1 MSVMG
6 IGVVI
11 GRPGGYG
18 DTVTQLIAEYEQARA
33 ADVSSVWM
41 TQHLGFD
48 ALTLISS
55 WGVDDDAELGTAVI
69 PVQSRHPV
77 VLAEQALTAQAL
89 CGGRLALGLGLA
101 HADTL
106 EGVYGLP
113 RRRSVSYLSDYLST
127 LDALMA
133 GKRPT
138 PNDSFALSARIGA
151 ELPASPSV
159 LIAALGPRMLQLA
172 GARTAGTITW
182 MTGAA
187 TIESYVSPTIR
198 AAAEAAGR
206 PDPRVVVCLP
216 VCVTDNAANARERLG
231 PAIGSY
237 GAMPSYKAMLDRE
250 GAADPVDIAIIGNA
264 DEVGT
269 AVTALL
275 SRGATDVAAIPVGNP
290 DEVSATWDVI
300 GATARG

>member
-1 MSVMG
+1 MR

-18 DTVTQLIAEYEQARA
+18 DTLSQLVAEYEQARA
-33 ADVSSVWM
+33 ADVSSLWM

-55 WGVDDDAELGTAVI
+55 WGVDGDVEVGTAVI
-69 PVQSRHPV
+69 PVQTRHPV

-106 EGVYGLP
+106 EGLYGLP
-113 RRRSVSYLSDYLST
+113 RRRSVRYLSDYLST

-133 GKRPT
+133 GKRAT
-138 PNDSFALSARIGA
+138 PNESFGFSTRLGA
-151 ELPASPSV
+151 ELPPPPSV

-172 GARTAGTITW
+172 GERSAGTITW

-216 VCVTDNAANARERLG
+216 VCVTDDAASARERLG
-231 PAIGSY
+231 AVIGGY
-237 GAMPSYKAMLDRE
+237 RGIPSYEAMLERE
-250 GAADPVDIAIIGNA
+250 GVADAVDVAIIGSA
-264 DEVGT
+264 DEVG
-269 AVTALL
+269 AALTGL
-275 SRGATDVAAIPVGNP
+275 PARGATDVAAIPLGNP
-290 DEVSATWDVI
+290 DEVSATWDLI
-300 GATARG
+300 SAIAKA

>member
-1 MSVMG
+1 MR

-18 DTVTQLIAEYEQARA
+18 DTLSQLVAEYEQARA

-55 WGVDDDAELGTAVI
+55 WGVDGDVEVGTAVI
-69 PVQSRHPV
+69 PVQTRHPV

-106 EGVYGLP
+106 EGLYGLP
-113 RRRSVSYLSDYLST
+113 RRRSVSYLADYLST

-133 GKRPT
+133 GKRAT
-138 PNDSFALSARIGA
+138 PNESFGFSTRLGA
-151 ELPASPSV
+151 ELPTPPSV

-172 GARTAGTITW
+172 GERTAGTITW
-182 MTGAA
+182 MTGPA
-187 TIESYVSPTIR
+187 TIENYVSPTIR

-216 VCVTDNAANARERLG
+216 VCVTDNAASARETLG
-231 PAIGSY
+231 AVIGGY
-237 GAMPSYKAMLDRE
+237 RGIPSYEAMLERE
-250 GAADPVDIAIIGNA
+250 GAADAVDVAIIGNA
-264 DEVGT
+264 DEVG
-269 AVTALL
+269 AALTGL
-275 SRGATDVAAIPVGNP
+275 PARGATDVAAIPLGNP
-290 DEVSATWDVI
+290 DEVGATWDLI
-300 GATARG
+300 SAIAKA

>member
-1 MSVMG
+1 MR

-18 DTVTQLIAEYEQARA
+18 DTLSQLVTEYEQARA
-33 ADVSSVWM
+33 AGVSSVWM

-55 WGVDDDAELGTAVI
+55 WGVDGDVEVGTAVI
-69 PVQSRHPV
+69 PVQTRHPV
-77 VLAEQALTAQAL
+77 VLAEQALTAQVL

-101 HADTL
+101 HAETL
-106 EGVYGLP
+106 EGLYGLP

-133 GKRPT
+133 GTRAT
-138 PNDSFALSARIGA
+138 PNESFGFSTRLGA
-151 ELPASPSV
+151 ELPTPPSV

-172 GARTAGTITW
+172 GERSAGTITW

-198 AAAEAAGR
+198 AAADAAGR

-216 VCVTDNAANARERLG
+216 VCVTENPASARERLG
-231 PAIGSY
+231 AVIGGY
-237 GAMPSYKAMLDRE
+237 RGIPSYEAMLERE
-250 GAADPVDIAIIGNA
+250 GVADAVDVAIIGNA
-264 DEVGT
+264 DEVG
-269 AVTALL
+269 AALTGL
-275 SRGATDVAAIPVGNP
+275 PSRGATDVAAIPLGNP
-290 DEVSATWDVI
+290 DEVGATWDLI
-300 GATARG
+300 GAIAKA

>member
-1 MSVMG
+1 MR

-18 DTVTQLIAEYEQARA
+18 DTLSQLVAEYEQARA

-55 WGVDDDAELGTAVI
+55 WGVDGDVEVGTAVI
-69 PVQSRHPV
+69 PVQTRHPV

-101 HADTL
+101 HAETL
-106 EGVYGLP
+106 EGLYGLP

-133 GKRPT
+133 GKRAT
-138 PNDSFALSARIGA
+138 PNESFGFSTRLGA
-151 ELPASPSV
+151 ELPTPPSV

-172 GARTAGTITW
+172 GERTAGTITW

-216 VCVTDNAANARERLG
+216 VCVTENPASARERLG
-231 PAIGSY
+231 AVIGGY
-237 GAMPSYKAMLDRE
+237 RGIPSYEAMLERE
-250 GAADPVDIAIIGNA
+250 GVADAVDVAIIGSA
-264 DEVGT
+264 DEVG
-269 AVTALL
+269 AALTGL
-275 SRGATDVAAIPVGNP
+275 PARGATDVAAIPLGNP
-290 DEVSATWDVI
+290 DEVGATWDLI
-300 GATARG
+300 GAIAKA

>member
-1 MSVMG
+1 MR

-18 DTVTQLIAEYEQARA
+18 DTLSQLVTEYEQARA
-33 ADVSSVWM
+33 AGVSSVWI

-55 WGVDDDAELGTAVI
+55 WGVEGDVEVGTAVI
-69 PVQSRHPV
+69 PVQTRHPV

-89 CGGRLALGLGLA
+89 CGGRLVLGLGLA

-133 GKRPT
+133 GKRAT
-138 PNDSFALSARIGA
+138 PNESFALSTRIGA
-151 ELPASPSV
+151 ELPAPPSV

-172 GARTAGTITW
+172 GERTAGTITW

-187 TIESYVSPTIR
+187 TIESYVSPMIR

-216 VCVTDNAANARERLG
+216 VCVTDDVASARERLG
-231 PAIGSY
+231 AVIGGYRGIPSYEAMLEREGVADAVDVPIIGSADEACAALT
-237 GAMPSYKAMLDRE
+237 GLPSRA
-250 GAADPVDIAIIGNA
+250 AADVVAIPAG
-264 DEVGT
+264 DPGEVG
-269 AVTALL
+269 
-275 SRGATDVAAIPVGNP
+275 
-290 DEVSATWDVI
+290 ATW
-300 GATARG
+300 ARI

>member
-1 MSVMG
+1 MG

-11 GRPGGYG
+11 GGPGGYG
-18 DTVTQLIAEYEQARA
+18 DTVTQLA
-33 ADVSSVWM
+33 ADFERARTTRVASVWM

-48 ALTLISS
+48 VLTLIAS
-55 WGVDDDAELGTAVI
+55 WDVDGDVEVGTAVI
-69 PVQSRHPV
+69 PAPTRHPV

-89 CGGRLALGLGLA
+89 CGGRLVLGLGLA

-133 GKRPT
+133 GKRAE
-138 PNDSFALSARIGA
+138 PNESFPLSARIAA
-151 ELPASPSV
+151 EVPASPSV

-172 GARTAGTITW
+172 GERTAGTITW

-198 AAAEAAGR
+198 AAADAVGR

-216 VCVTDNAANARERLG
+216 VCVTDDPVNARERLRA
-231 PAIGSY
+231 AIGSY
-237 GAMPSYKAMLDRE
+237 GAIPSYRAMLDRE
-250 GAADPVDIAIIGNA
+250 GAADPVDIAIIGSG
-264 DEVGT
+264 DEVGSALT
-269 AVTALL
+269 GLL
-275 SRGATDVAAIPVGNP
+275 SRGATDVVAIPVGHA
-290 DEVSATWDVI
+290 DELDATWDVI
-300 GATARG
+300 AASTRG

>member
-1 MSVMG
+1 MR

-18 DTVTQLIAEYEQARA
+18 DTLSQLIAEYEQARA
-33 ADVSSVWM
+33 AGVSSVWM

-55 WGVDDDAELGTAVI
+55 WGVEGDVEVGTAVI
-69 PVQSRHPV
+69 PVQTRHPV
-77 VLAEQALTAQAL
+77 VLAEQALTAQVL

-101 HADTL
+101 HAETL
-106 EGVYGLP
+106 EGLYGLP

-133 GKRPT
+133 GTRAT
-138 PNDSFALSARIGA
+138 PNESFGFSTRLGA
-151 ELPASPSV
+151 ELPTPPSV

-172 GARTAGTITW
+172 GERSAGTITW

-198 AAAEAAGR
+198 AAADAAGR

-216 VCVTDNAANARERLG
+216 VCVTENPASARERLG
-231 PAIGSY
+231 AVIGGY
-237 GAMPSYKAMLDRE
+237 RGIPSYEAMLERE
-250 GAADPVDIAIIGNA
+250 GVADAVDVAIIGNA
-264 DEVGT
+264 DEVG
-269 AVTALL
+269 AALTGL
-275 SRGATDVAAIPVGNP
+275 PSRGATDVAAIPLGNP
-290 DEVSATWDVI
+290 DEVGATWDLI
-300 GATARG
+300 GAIAKA

>member
-1 MSVMG
+1 MR

-18 DTVTQLIAEYEQARA
+18 DTLSQLVAEYEQARA
-33 ADVSSVWM
+33 AGVSSVWM

-55 WGVDDDAELGTAVI
+55 WGVEGDVEVGTAVI
-69 PVQSRHPV
+69 PVQTRHPV
-77 VLAEQALTAQAL
+77 VLAEQALTAQVL

-106 EGVYGLP
+106 EGLYGLP

-133 GKRPT
+133 GTRAT
-138 PNDSFALSARIGA
+138 PNESFGFSTRLGA
-151 ELPASPSV
+151 ELPTPPSV

-172 GARTAGTITW
+172 GERSAGTITW

-198 AAAEAAGR
+198 AAADAAGR

-216 VCVTDNAANARERLG
+216 VCVTENPASARERLG
-231 PAIGSY
+231 AVIGGY
-237 GAMPSYKAMLDRE
+237 RGIPSYEAMLERE
-250 GAADPVDIAIIGNA
+250 GVADAVDVAIIGNA
-264 DEVGT
+264 DEVG
-269 AVTALL
+269 AALTGL
-275 SRGATDVAAIPVGNP
+275 PSRGATDVAAIPLGNP
-290 DEVSATWDVI
+290 DEVGATWDLI
-300 GATARG
+300 GAIAKA

>member
-1 MSVMG
+1 MR

-18 DTVTQLIAEYEQARA
+18 DTLSQLVAEYEQARA
-33 ADVSSVWM
+33 AGVSSVWM

-55 WGVDDDAELGTAVI
+55 WGVEGDVEVGTAVI
-69 PVQSRHPV
+69 PVQTRHPV
-77 VLAEQALTAQAL
+77 VLAEQALTAQVL

-101 HADTL
+101 HAETL
-106 EGVYGLP
+106 EGLYGLP

-133 GKRPT
+133 GTRAT
-138 PNDSFALSARIGA
+138 PNESFGFSTRLGA
-151 ELPASPSV
+151 ELPTPPSV

-172 GARTAGTITW
+172 GERSAGTITW

-198 AAAEAAGR
+198 AAADAAGR

-216 VCVTDNAANARERLG
+216 VCVTENPASARERLG
-231 PAIGSY
+231 AVIGGY
-237 GAMPSYKAMLDRE
+237 RGIPSYEAMLERE
-250 GAADPVDIAIIGNA
+250 GVADAVDVAIIGNA
-264 DEVGT
+264 DEVG
-269 AVTALL
+269 AALTGFP
-275 SRGATDVAAIPVGNP
+275 SRGATDVAAIPLGNP
-290 DEVSATWDVI
+290 DEVGATWDLI
-300 GATARG
+300 GAIAKA

>member
-1 MSVMG
+1 MR

-18 DTVTQLIAEYEQARA
+18 DTLSQLVAEYEQARA
-33 ADVSSVWM
+33 AGVSSVWM

-55 WGVDDDAELGTAVI
+55 WGVEGDVEVGTAVI
-69 PVQSRHPV
+69 PVQTRHPV
-77 VLAEQALTAQAL
+77 VLAEQALTAQVL

-101 HADTL
+101 HAETL
-106 EGVYGLP
+106 EGLYGLP

-133 GKRPT
+133 GKRAT
-138 PNDSFALSARIGA
+138 PNESFGFSTRLGA
-151 ELPASPSV
+151 ELLPPPPSV

-172 GARTAGTITW
+172 GERTAGTITW

-198 AAAEAAGR
+198 AAADAAGR

-216 VCVTDNAANARERLG
+216 VCVTDDAASARERLG
-231 PAIGSY
+231 AVIGGY
-237 GAMPSYKAMLDRE
+237 RGIPSYEAMLERE
-250 GAADPVDIAIIGNA
+250 GVADAVDVAIIGSA
-264 DEVGT
+264 DEVG
-269 AVTALL
+269 AALTSL
-275 SRGATDVAAIPVGNP
+275 SSRGATDVAAIPLGNP
-290 DEVSATWDVI
+290 DEVGATWDLI
-300 GATARG
+300 GAIAKA

>member
-1 MSVMG
+1 MR

-18 DTVTQLIAEYEQARA
+18 DTLSQLVAEYEQARA

-55 WGVDDDAELGTAVI
+55 WGVDGDVEVGTAVI
-69 PVQSRHPV
+69 PVQTRHPV

-106 EGVYGLP
+106 EGLYGLP

-133 GKRPT
+133 GKRAT
-138 PNDSFALSARIGA
+138 PNESFGFSTRLGA
-151 ELPASPSV
+151 ELPTPPSV

-172 GARTAGTITW
+172 GERTAGTITW

-216 VCVTDNAANARERLG
+216 VCVTDECSER
-231 PAIGSY
+231 SR
-237 GAMPSYKAMLDRE
+237 KAGCCHRRLPRH
-250 GAADPVDIAIIGNA
+250 PV
-264 DEVGT
+264 V
-269 AVTALL
+269 
-275 SRGATDVAAIPVGNP
+275 
-290 DEVSATWDVI
+290 
-300 GATARG
+300 

>member
-1 MSVMG
+1 MA

-18 DTVTQLIAEYEQARA
+18 DTISQLNTEYERARA

-55 WGVDDDAELGTAVI
+55 WGVDDDAEVGTAVV
-69 PVQSRHPV
+69 PVQTRHPV

-89 CGGRLALGLGLA
+89 CGGRLVLGLGLA

-133 GKRPT
+133 GKRAT
-138 PNDSFALSARIGA
+138 PNESFALSTRIGA
-151 ELPASPSV
+151 ELPAPPSV

-172 GARTAGTITW
+172 GERTAGTITW

-216 VCVTDNAANARERLG
+216 VCVTENPASARERLG
-231 PAIGSY
+231 AVIGGY
-237 GAMPSYKAMLDRE
+237 RGIPSYEAMLERE
-250 GAADPVDIAIIGNA
+250 GCRRCRRCRDH
-264 DEVGT
+264 
-269 AVTALL
+269 
-275 SRGATDVAAIPVGNP
+275 R
-290 DEVSATWDVI
+290 
-300 GATARG
+300 

>member
-1 MSVMG
+1 MR

-18 DTVTQLIAEYEQARA
+18 DTLSQLVAEYEQARA
-33 ADVSSVWM
+33 AGVSSVWM

-55 WGVDDDAELGTAVI
+55 WGVEGDVEVGTAVI
-69 PVQSRHPV
+69 PVQTRHPV
-77 VLAEQALTAQAL
+77 VLAEQALTAQVL

-101 HADTL
+101 HAETL
-106 EGVYGLP
+106 EGLYGLP

-133 GKRPT
+133 GTRAT
-138 PNDSFALSARIGA
+138 PNESFGFSTRLGA
-151 ELPASPSV
+151 ELPTPPSV

-172 GARTAGTITW
+172 GERTAGTITW

-198 AAAEAAGR
+198 AAADAAGR

-216 VCVTDNAANARERLG
+216 VCVTENPASARERLG
-231 PAIGSY
+231 AVIGGY
-237 GAMPSYKAMLDRE
+237 RGIPSYEAMLERE
-250 GAADPVDIAIIGNA
+250 GVADAVDVAIIGNA
-264 DEVGT
+264 DEVG
-269 AVTALL
+269 AALTGL
-275 SRGATDVAAIPVGNP
+275 PSRGATDVAAIPLGNP
-290 DEVSATWDVI
+290 DEVGATWDLI
-300 GATARG
+300 GAIAKA

>member
-1 MSVMG
+1 MR

-11 GRPGGYG
+11 GRRGGLG
-18 DTVTQLIAEYEQARA
+18 DTISQLVAEYEQARA
-33 ADVSSVWM
+33 ADVSSVWI

-55 WGVDDDAELGTAVI
+55 WGVDGEVEVGTAVI
-69 PVQSRHPV
+69 PVQTRHPV

-106 EGVYGLP
+106 EGLYGLS
-113 RRRSVSYLSDYLST
+113 RRRSESYLSDYLST

-133 GKRPT
+133 GQRAT
-138 PNDSFALSARIGA
+138 PNESFSFSTRLGA
-151 ELPASPSV
+151 ELPTPPSV

-172 GARTAGTITW
+172 GERTAGTITW
-182 MTGAA
+182 MTGPA

-216 VCVTDNAANARERLG
+216 VCVTDNAASARERLG
-231 PAIGSY
+231 AVIGGY
-237 GAMPSYKAMLDRE
+237 RGIPSYEAMLQRE
-250 GAADPVDIAIIGNA
+250 GVADPVDVAIIGNA
-264 DEVGT
+264 DEVGAALT
-269 AVTALL
+269 GLL
-275 SRGATDVAAIPVGNP
+275 SRGATDVAAIPLGDP
-290 DEVSATWDVI
+290 DEIGATWDSI
-300 GATARG
+300 SALAKA

>member
-1 MSVMG
+1 M
-6 IGVVI
+6 I

-18 DTVTQLIAEYEQARA
+18 DTLSQLVAEYEQARA
-33 ADVSSVWM
+33 AGVSSVWM

-55 WGVDDDAELGTAVI
+55 WGVEGDVEVGTAVI
-69 PVQSRHPV
+69 PVQTRHPV
-77 VLAEQALTAQAL
+77 VLAEQALTAQVL

-101 HADTL
+101 HAETL
-106 EGVYGLP
+106 EGLYGLP

-133 GKRPT
+133 GTRAT
-138 PNDSFALSARIGA
+138 PNESFGFSTRLGA
-151 ELPASPSV
+151 ELPTPPSV

-172 GARTAGTITW
+172 GERSAGTITW

-198 AAAEAAGR
+198 AAADAAGR

-216 VCVTDNAANARERLG
+216 VCVTENPASARERLG
-231 PAIGSY
+231 AVIGGY
-237 GAMPSYKAMLDRE
+237 RGIPSYEAMLERE
-250 GAADPVDIAIIGNA
+250 GVADAVDVAIIGNA
-264 DEVGT
+264 DEVG
-269 AVTALL
+269 AALTGL
-275 SRGATDVAAIPVGNP
+275 PSRGATDVAAIPLGNP
-290 DEVSATWDVI
+290 DEVGATWDLI
-300 GATARG
+300 GAIAKA

>member
-1 MSVMG
+1 MR

-18 DTVTQLIAEYEQARA
+18 DTLSQLVAEYEQARA

-55 WGVDDDAELGTAVI
+55 WGVDGDVEVGTAVI
-69 PVQSRHPV
+69 PVQTRHPV

-106 EGVYGLP
+106 EGLYGLP

-127 LDALMA
+127 LDALMTGTRA
-133 GKRPT
+133 TPNESFGFSTRLGAEFPT
-138 PNDSFALSARIGA
+138 P
-151 ELPASPSV
+151 PSV

-172 GARTAGTITW
+172 GERTAGTITW

-216 VCVTDNAANARERLG
+216 VCVTDDVASARERLG
-231 PAIGSY
+231 AVIGGY
-237 GAMPSYKAMLDRE
+237 RGIPSYEAMLERE
-250 GAADPVDIAIIGNA
+250 GVADAVDVAIIGSA
-264 DEVGT
+264 DEVG
-269 AVTALL
+269 AALIGL
-275 SRGATDVAAIPVGNP
+275 RARGATDLAAIPLGNP
-290 DEVSATWDVI
+290 EEVGATWDLI
-300 GATARG
+300 SAIAKA

>member
-1 MSVMG
+1 MR

-18 DTVTQLIAEYEQARA
+18 DTLSQLVAEYEQARA
-33 ADVSSVWM
+33 AGVSSVWM

-55 WGVDDDAELGTAVI
+55 WGVEGDVEVGTAVI
-69 PVQSRHPV
+69 PVQTRHPV
-77 VLAEQALTAQAL
+77 VLAEQALTTQAL

-101 HADTL
+101 HAETL
-106 EGVYGLP
+106 EGLYGLP

-133 GKRPT
+133 GTRAT
-138 PNDSFALSARIGA
+138 PNESFGFSTRLGA
-151 ELPASPSV
+151 ELPTPPSV

-172 GARTAGTITW
+172 GERSAGTITW

-198 AAAEAAGR
+198 AAADAAGR

-216 VCVTDNAANARERLG
+216 VCVTENPASARERLG
-231 PAIGSY
+231 AVIGGY
-237 GAMPSYKAMLDRE
+237 RGIPSYEAMLERE
-250 GAADPVDIAIIGNA
+250 GVADAVDVAIIGNA
-264 DEVGT
+264 DEVG
-269 AVTALL
+269 AALTGL
-275 SRGATDVAAIPVGNP
+275 PSRGATDVAAIPLGNP
-290 DEVSATWDVI
+290 DEVGATWDLI
-300 GATARG
+300 GAIAKA

>member
-1 MSVMG
+1 MR

-18 DTVTQLIAEYEQARA
+18 DTLSQLVAEYEQARA
-33 ADVSSVWM
+33 AGVSSVWM

-55 WGVDDDAELGTAVI
+55 WGVEGDVEVGTAVI
-69 PVQSRHPV
+69 PVQTRHPV
-77 VLAEQALTAQAL
+77 VLAEQALTAQVL

-101 HADTL
+101 HAETL
-106 EGVYGLP
+106 EGLYGLP

-133 GKRPT
+133 GTRAT
-138 PNDSFALSARIGA
+138 PNESFGFSTRLGA
-151 ELPASPSV
+151 ELPTPPSV

-172 GARTAGTITW
+172 GERSAGTITW

-198 AAAEAAGR
+198 AAADAAGR

-216 VCVTDNAANARERLG
+216 VCVTENPASARERLG
-231 PAIGSY
+231 AVIGGY
-237 GAMPSYKAMLDRE
+237 RGIPSYEAMLERE
-250 GAADPVDIAIIGNA
+250 GVADAVDVAIIGNA
-264 DEVGT
+264 DEVG
-269 AVTALL
+269 AALTGL
-275 SRGATDVAAIPVGNP
+275 PSRGATDVAAIPLGNA
-290 DEVSATWDVI
+290 DEVGATWDLI
-300 GATARG
+300 GAIAKA

>member
-1 MSVMG
+1 MR
-6 IGVVI
+6 IGAVI
-11 GRPGGYG
+11 GRRGGFG
-18 DTVTQLIAEYEQARA
+18 DTISQLVAEYEQARA
-33 ADVSSVWM
+33 AGVSSVWI

-55 WGVDDDAELGTAVI
+55 WGVDGDVEVGTAVI
-69 PVQSRHPV
+69 PVQTRHPV

-101 HADTL
+101 HAHNL
-106 EGVYGLP
+106 ERLYGLP
-113 RRRSVSYLSDYLST
+113 RRRSVSYLADYLST

-133 GKRPT
+133 AEPAT
-138 PNDSFALSARIGA
+138 PNESFALSTQLGAA
-151 ELPASPSV
+151 ELPTPPPV

-172 GARTAGTITW
+172 GERTAGTITW

-206 PDPRVVVCLP
+206 PEPRVVVCLP
-216 VCVTDNAANARERLG
+216 VCVTDDTASARERLG

-237 GAMPSYKAMLDRE
+237 RDIPSYAAMLERE
-250 GAADPVDIAIIGNA
+250 GVADAVDVAIIGNA
-264 DEVGT
+264 DQV
-269 AVTALL
+269 AAALTGL
-275 SRGATDVAAIPVGNP
+275 ASRGATDVAAIPLGNP
-290 DEVSATWDVI
+290 DEVSATWGLI
-300 GATARG
+300 STLAKA

>member
-1 MSVMG
+1 MR

-11 GRPGGYG
+11 GRRGGFG
-18 DTVTQLIAEYEQARA
+18 DTISQLVAEYEQARA
-33 ADVSSVWM
+33 ADVSSVWV

-55 WGVDDDAELGTAVI
+55 WGVDSDVEVGTAVI
-69 PVQSRHPV
+69 PVQTRHPV

-101 HADTL
+101 HAHNL
-106 EGVYGLP
+106 ERLYGLP
-113 RRRSVSYLSDYLST
+113 RRRSVSYLADYLST

-133 GKRPT
+133 GQPAPLIVCCGVSTPRGAAGGPT
-138 PNDSFALSARIGA
+138 P
-151 ELPASPSV
+151 PPV

-172 GARTAGTITW
+172 GERTAGTITW

-198 AAAEAAGR
+198 AAAAAAGR

-216 VCVTDNAANARERLG
+216 VCVTDDAASARERLG

-237 GAMPSYKAMLDRE
+237 RDIPSYSAMLDRE
-250 GAADPVDIAIIGNA
+250 GVADAIDVAIIGNA
-264 DEVGT
+264 DQVG
-269 AVTALL
+269 AALTGL
-275 SRGATDVAAIPVGNP
+275 ASRGATDVAAIPLGNP
-290 DEVSATWDVI
+290 DEVSATWGLI
-300 GATARG
+300 STLANA

>member
-1 MSVMG
+1 MR

-18 DTVTQLIAEYEQARA
+18 DTLSQLVAEYEQARA
-33 ADVSSVWM
+33 AGVSSVWM

-55 WGVDDDAELGTAVI
+55 WGVEGDVEVGTAVI
-69 PVQSRHPV
+69 PVQTRHPV
-77 VLAEQALTAQAL
+77 VLAEQALTAQVL

-101 HADTL
+101 HAETL
-106 EGVYGLP
+106 EGLYGLP

-133 GKRPT
+133 GTRAT
-138 PNDSFALSARIGA
+138 PNESFGFSTRLGA
-151 ELPASPSV
+151 ELPTPPSV

-172 GARTAGTITW
+172 GERSAGTITW

-198 AAAEAAGR
+198 AAADAAGR

-216 VCVTDNAANARERLG
+216 VCVTENPASARERLG
-231 PAIGSY
+231 AVIGGY
-237 GAMPSYKAMLDRE
+237 RGIPSYEAMLERE
-250 GAADPVDIAIIGNA
+250 GVADAVDVAIIGNA
-264 DEVGT
+264 DEVG
-269 AVTALL
+269 AALTGL
-275 SRGATDVAAIPVGNP
+275 PSRGATDVAAIPLGNP
-290 DEVSATWDVI
+290 DEVGATWDLI
-300 GATARG
+300 GAIAKA

>member
-1 MSVMG
+1 MR

-18 DTVTQLIAEYEQARA
+18 DTLSQLVTEYEQARA
-33 ADVSSVWM
+33 AGVSSVWM

-55 WGVDDDAELGTAVI
+55 WGVDGDVEVGTAVI
-69 PVQSRHPV
+69 PVQTRHPV

-106 EGVYGLP
+106 EGLYGLP

-133 GKRPT
+133 GTRAT
-138 PNDSFALSARIGA
+138 PNESFGFSTRLGV
-151 ELPASPSV
+151 ELLPPPPSV

-172 GARTAGTITW
+172 GERTAGTITW

-216 VCVTDNAANARERLG
+216 VCVTDDVASARERLG
-231 PAIGSY
+231 AVIGGY
-237 GAMPSYKAMLDRE
+237 RGIPSYEAMLERE
-250 GAADPVDIAIIGNA
+250 GVADAVDVAIIGSA
-264 DEVGT
+264 DEVG
-269 AVTALL
+269 AALIGL
-275 SRGATDVAAIPVGNP
+275 RARGATDIAAIPLGNP
-290 DEVSATWDVI
+290 EEVGATWDLI
-300 GATARG
+300 SAIAKA

>member
-1 MSVMG
+1 MRV
-6 IGVVI
+6 GVVI

-18 DTVTQLIAEYEQARA
+18 DAVSQLVAEYEQARA
-33 ADVSSVWM
+33 AGVSSVWM

-55 WGVDDDAELGTAVI
+55 WGVDGDVEVGTAVI
-69 PVQSRHPV
+69 PVQTRHPV

-106 EGVYGLP
+106 EGIYGLP

-133 GKRPT
+133 GKRAT
-138 PNDSFALSARIGA
+138 PNETFSFSTRIGA
-151 ELPASPSV
+151 ELPPTPPSV

-172 GARTAGTITW
+172 GQRTAGTITW

-198 AAAEAAGR
+198 AAAEEAGR

-216 VCVTDNAANARERLG
+216 VCVTDNAASARERLG
-231 PAIGSY
+231 AVIGGY
-237 GAMPSYKAMLDRE
+237 RGIPSYEAMLERE
-250 GAADPVDIAIIGNA
+250 GVAEPSTH
-264 DEVGT
+264 T
-269 AVTALL
+269 APARCAR
-275 SRGATDVAAIPVGNP
+275 SRAMSRA
-290 DEVSATWDVI
+290 W
-300 GATARG
+300 

>member
-1 MSVMG
+1 MR

-11 GRPGGYG
+11 GRRGGFG
-18 DTVTQLIAEYEQARA
+18 DTISQLVAEYEQARA
-33 ADVSSVWM
+33 AEVSSVWI

-55 WGVDDDAELGTAVI
+55 WGVDGDVEVGTAVI
-69 PVQSRHPV
+69 PVQTRHPV

-101 HADTL
+101 HSHNL
-106 EGVYGLP
+106 ERLYGLP
-113 RRRSVSYLSDYLST
+113 RRRSVSYLADYLST

-133 GKRPT
+133 GKRAT
-138 PNDSFALSARIGA
+138 PNESFRLGA
-151 ELPASPSV
+151 ELPTPPSV

-172 GARTAGTITW
+172 CERTAGTITW

-216 VCVTDNAANARERLG
+216 VCVTDDAASARERLG

-237 GAMPSYKAMLDRE
+237 RDIPSYAAMLERE
-250 GAADPVDIAIIGNA
+250 GVADAVDVAIIGNA
-264 DEVGT
+264 DQVG
-269 AVTALL
+269 AALTGL
-275 SRGATDVAAIPVGNP
+275 ASRGATDVAAIPLGNP
-290 DEVSATWDVI
+290 NEVSATWGLI
-300 GATARG
+300 STLAKA

>member
-1 MSVMG
+1 MR

-18 DTVTQLIAEYEQARA
+18 DTLSQLVAEYEQARA
-33 ADVSSVWM
+33 AGVSSVWM

-55 WGVDDDAELGTAVI
+55 WGVEGDVEVGTAVI
-69 PVQSRHPV
+69 PVQTRHPV
-77 VLAEQALTAQAL
+77 VLAEQALTAQVL

-101 HADTL
+101 HAETL
-106 EGVYGLP
+106 EGLYGLP

-133 GKRPT
+133 GTRAT
-138 PNDSFALSARIGA
+138 PNESFGFSTRLGA
-151 ELPASPSV
+151 ELPTPPSV

-172 GARTAGTITW
+172 GERSAGTITW

-198 AAAEAAGR
+198 AAADAAGR

-216 VCVTDNAANARERLG
+216 VCVTENPASARERLG
-231 PAIGSY
+231 AVIGGY
-237 GAMPSYKAMLDRE
+237 RGIPSYEAMLERE
-250 GAADPVDIAIIGNA
+250 GVADAVDVAIIGNA
-264 DEVGT
+264 DEVG
-269 AVTALL
+269 AALTALP
-275 SRGATDVAAIPVGNP
+275 SRGATDVAAIPLGNP
-290 DEVSATWDVI
+290 DEVGATWDLI
-300 GATARG
+300 GAIAKA

>member
-1 MSVMG
+1 MR

-18 DTVTQLIAEYEQARA
+18 DTLSQLVAEYEQARA
-33 ADVSSVWM
+33 AGVSSVWM

-55 WGVDDDAELGTAVI
+55 WGVEGDVEVGTAVI
-69 PVQSRHPV
+69 PVQTRHPV

-106 EGVYGLP
+106 EGLYGLP

-133 GKRPT
+133 GTRAT
-138 PNDSFALSARIGA
+138 PNESFGFSTRLGA
-151 ELPASPSV
+151 ELPTPPSV

-172 GARTAGTITW
+172 GERSAGTITW

-198 AAAEAAGR
+198 AAADAAGR

-216 VCVTDNAANARERLG
+216 VCVTENPASARERLG
-231 PAIGSY
+231 AVIGGY
-237 GAMPSYKAMLDRE
+237 RGIPSYEAMLERE
-250 GAADPVDIAIIGNA
+250 GVADAVDVAIIGNA
-264 DEVGT
+264 DEVG
-269 AVTALL
+269 AALTGL
-275 SRGATDVAAIPVGNP
+275 PSRGATDVAAIPLGNP
-290 DEVSATWDVI
+290 DEVGATWDLI
-300 GATARG
+300 GAIAKA